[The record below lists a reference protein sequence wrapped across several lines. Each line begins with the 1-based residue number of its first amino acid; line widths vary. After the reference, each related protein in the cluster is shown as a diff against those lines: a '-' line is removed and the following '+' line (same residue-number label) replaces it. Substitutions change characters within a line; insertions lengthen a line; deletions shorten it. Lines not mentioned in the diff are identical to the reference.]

1 MMTEVE
7 LSAEYQAMQKANRVL
22 QKKLERS
29 EANRLRTE
37 SDTERKS
44 FFLRKIIND
53 FEESQRVVQAK
64 SVELEAALK
73 QAQELRV
80 IAENAQQMA
89 EDASRSKSEF
99 LANMSHELRTPL
111 NAIIGY
117 SEMLL
122 DDAED
127 NGEHQQIEDLNKI
140 KNSGKH
146 LLNLI
151 NDVLDLA
158 KIESG
163 KMDLYLEPINLQALV
178 KELTDMV
185 LPLCQKN
192 NNQFAV
198 NWLNEIDL
206 MYCDLTKL
214 RQCLLNLLGNA
225 TKFTQAGEVS
235 LEISTRMGRNGD
247 RPQMMVNFQVKDSG
261 IGIPTEKIQKLFQPF
276 AQADNSTTRQ
286 YGGTG
291 LGLAITREFALMLG
305 GDVSVESTSK
315 KGSTFLLTIPQL
327 IRPS

>member
-7 LSAEYQAMQKANRVL
+7 LSAEYQAIQKAHRVL

-29 EANRLRTE
+29 EANRIRTE

-64 SVELEAALK
+64 SAELEIALK

-111 NAIIGY
+111 NAVIGY

-127 NGEHQQIEDLNKI
+127 SGQQEQIQDLNKI
-140 KNSGKH
+140 KSSGKH

-151 NDVLDLA
+151 NDILDLA
-158 KIESG
+158 KVESG
-163 KMDLYLEPINLQALV
+163 KMNLYLEPVNIQALV

-185 LPLCQKN
+185 LPLCQQN
-192 NNQFAV
+192 NNQLV
-198 NWLNEIDL
+198 VHWLDEIDL

-225 TKFTQAGEVS
+225 AKFTNTGQVS

-247 RPQMMVNFQVKDSG
+247 RPQMMVDFRVKDSG
-261 IGIPTEKIQKLFQPF
+261 IGIQPEKIKKLFQPF
-276 AQADNSTTRQ
+276 AQADNSTTRE

-315 KGSTFLLTIPQL
+315 EGSTFLLTTPQL
-327 IRPS
+327 LRPS